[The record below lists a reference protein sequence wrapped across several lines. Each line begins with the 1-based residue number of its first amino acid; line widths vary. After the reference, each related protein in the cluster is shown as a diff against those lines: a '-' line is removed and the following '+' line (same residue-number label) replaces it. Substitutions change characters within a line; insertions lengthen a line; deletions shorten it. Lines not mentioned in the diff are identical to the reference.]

1 MSHDHVLQLQDRL
14 ESTVNQ
20 FETVFTEIQKL
31 TSSDQLKSMIV
42 AVGNLRTVLSEIK
55 EYFIEVRNQLSKVQG
70 IPPAKE
76 LAQLVIG
83 ASTEAI
89 SSLRETE
96 HLFEEL
102 KDKLKGKRKTP
113 IAPEAIHYVEFS
125 AKEAIRKSQYIIK
138 KIGEHAEELPDQI

>member
-14 ESTVNQ
+14 ESTINQ

-31 TSSDQLKSMIV
+31 TSSDQLKSMIA

-55 EYFIEVRNQLSKVQG
+55 EYFIEVRNQLSKVHG

-76 LAQLVIG
+76 LAQFVIG

-102 KDKLKGKRKTP
+102 KEKLKGKRKTP
-113 IAPEAIHYVEFS
+113 IAPEAIQYAEFS

>member
-1 MSHDHVLQLQDRL
+1 MSHDQVLQLQDRL
-14 ESTVNQ
+14 EVTVNQ
-20 FETVFTEIQKL
+20 FETEFAEIENL
-31 TSSDQLKSMIV
+31 TSADQLVVMID

-55 EYFIEVRNQLSKVQG
+55 TYFVEVRNQLSKVHG

-102 KDKLKGKRKTP
+102 KEKLKSKRKTP
-113 IAPEAIHYVEFS
+113 IAPEEIQYADFS

-138 KIGEHAEELPDQI
+138 KIGEQAEELPDQL

>member
-20 FETVFTEIQKL
+20 FETEFTEIQNL
-31 TSSDQLKSMIV
+31 TSSDQLTSMID

-55 EYFIEVRNQLSKVQG
+55 KYFIEVRNQLSKVHG

-96 HLFEEL
+96 HRFEEL
-102 KDKLKGKRKTP
+102 KEKLKGKRKTP
-113 IAPEAIHYVEFS
+113 IAP
-125 AKEAIRKSQYIIK
+125 
-138 KIGEHAEELPDQI
+138 

>member
-1 MSHDHVLQLQDRL
+1 MSHDQVLQLQDRL
-14 ESTVNQ
+14 EVTVNQ
-20 FETVFTEIQKL
+20 FETEFAEIENL
-31 TSSDQLKSMIV
+31 TSADQLIAMID
-42 AVGNLRTVLSEIK
+42 AVGNLRTVLAEIK
-55 EYFIEVRNQLSKVQG
+55 KYFVDVRNQLSKVHG

-102 KDKLKGKRKTP
+102 KEKLKSKRKTP
-113 IAPEAIHYVEFS
+113 IAPEEIQYAEFS

-138 KIGEHAEELPDQI
+138 KIGEQVEELPDQL